1 MTAERI
7 ICGRLLSFRDGGHV
21 FHGKGALV
29 VSRQG
34 RILWSGARNALSHE
48 HARLPADDY
57 GTCLVIPGFIDPHIH
72 FPQYR
77 ILAAPAGDLME
88 WLARFTFPE
97 EARYGEKSHAEAAAA
112 IFLQRLFAAGTTAIL
127 AFSSVHKLCAEILFS
142 AAETHR
148 MALITGKTMMDR
160 NAIPALH
167 DDPETSARESEE
179 LLNKWHG
186 RGRARYAIS
195 PRFAVTSSEAQLTL
209 AGELLRAHSGVL
221 LQTHLS
227 ESRLEIDTVR
237 ELYPDAADCT
247 AVYERFGLLGKHS
260 LFAHGIHL
268 SESECRRLHETGSKI
283 LHCPTSNTF
292 LGSGLFDMS
301 HLRAVARPVAVGLAT
316 DIGGGTSYSMLTTM
330 AEAYKVALLRGIR
343 LSALQLFDMATRG
356 NAALLG
362 LSNEIGTLEPGA
374 YADVTVLDPEA
385 TPVLASRQ
393 PLSRSLEDI
402 LFALMMLG
410 DERAVR
416 ATYVA
421 GTRVHLGGM

>member
-7 ICGRLLSFRDGGHV
+7 ICGRLLSFRDGGHD
-21 FHGKGALV
+21 FHEKGAIV
-29 VSRQG
+29 ISRDG
-34 RILWSGARNALSHE
+34 RILWSGARNALSPE
-48 HARLPADDY
+48 HARLAADDY

-77 ILAAPAGDLME
+77 ILAAPAGSLLE
-88 WLARFTFPE
+88 WLARYTFPE
-97 EARYGEKSHAEAAAA
+97 EARYGDKRHAEAAAGV
-112 IFLQRLFAAGTTAIL
+112 FLQRLFAAGTTAIL
-127 AFSSVHKLCAEILFS
+127 AFSSVHKLCADVLFS
-142 AAETHR
+142 AAEARR

-160 NAIPALH
+160 NAIPELH
-167 DDPETSARESEE
+167 DDPETSARDSEE
-179 LLNKWHG
+179 LLRKWHG

-195 PRFAVTSSEAQLTL
+195 PRFAITSSEAQLKI
-209 AGELLRAHSGVL
+209 AGELLRANPGVL

-227 ESRLEIDTVR
+227 ESRLEIDTVGQ
-237 ELYPDAADCT
+237 LYPDARDYT
-247 AVYERFGLLGKHS
+247 SVYERFGLLGETS

-292 LGSGLFDMS
+292 LGSGLFDIA
-301 HLRAVARPVAVGLAT
+301 HLQAKERPVAVGLAT
-316 DIGGGTSYSMLTTM
+316 DIGGGTSYSMLATM
-330 AEAYKVALLRGIR
+330 AEAYKVAMLRGIR
-343 LSALQLFDMATRG
+343 LTALQLFDMATRG

-362 LSNEIGTLEPGA
+362 LSNEIGTLAPGA
-374 YADVTVLDPEA
+374 YADIAVLDPEA
-385 TPVLASRQ
+385 TPVLESRQ

-421 GTRVHLGGM
+421 GTRVHHGGI

>member
-1 MTAERI
+1 
-7 ICGRLLSFRDGGHV
+7 
-21 FHGKGALV
+21 
-29 VSRQG
+29 
-34 RILWSGARNALSHE
+34 
-48 HARLPADDY
+48 
-57 GTCLVIPGFIDPHIH
+57 
-72 FPQYR
+72 
-77 ILAAPAGDLME
+77 
-88 WLARFTFPE
+88 
-97 EARYGEKSHAEAAAA
+97 
-112 IFLQRLFAAGTTAIL
+112 
-127 AFSSVHKLCAEILFS
+127 
-142 AAETHR
+142 
-148 MALITGKTMMDR
+148 
-160 NAIPALH
+160 
-167 DDPETSARESEE
+167 
-179 LLNKWHG
+179 
-186 RGRARYAIS
+186 
-195 PRFAVTSSEAQLTL
+195 
-209 AGELLRAHSGVL
+209 
-221 LQTHLS
+221 
-227 ESRLEIDTVR
+227 
-237 ELYPDAADCT
+237 
-247 AVYERFGLLGKHS
+247 
-260 LFAHGIHL
+260 
-268 SESECRRLHETGSKI
+268 
-283 LHCPTSNTF
+283 
-292 LGSGLFDMS
+292 MS